1 MNDIFIST
9 YQTTLNF
16 FKQEVSM
23 EITKKVK
30 ILNRLG
36 LHLRAAAQ
44 FVKTS
49 CKFKCRIL
57 VKSHM
62 GPVDGKSLL
71 NLMTLAASYG
81 SELTIVFEG
90 EDARDA
96 STEIQNLF
104 LTKFGEKD

>member
-1 MNDIFIST
+1 
-9 YQTTLNF
+9 
-16 FKQEVSM
+16 M

-49 CKFKCRIL
+49 CKFKCRII
-57 VKSHM
+57 VKNHM

-81 SELTIVFEG
+81 SELTIVFQG
-90 EDARDA
+90 EDARAACD
-96 STEIQNLF
+96 EIQNLF
-104 LTKFGEKD
+104 LTRFGEKD